1 MPAHAKRPRDTNQLA
16 KRIADLATGA
26 AKDKDQDEGKNP
38 AAVALGR
45 LGGVKGGKVRAKRLS
60 VAQLS
65 EIGKK
70 GAQAKAAKRA
80 ATAPPGGATDD
91 HGRPVRPKKKRR
103 AVIQAPED

>member
-1 MPAHAKRPRDTNQLA
+1 MATRPKRPRDTNQLA

-26 AKDKDQDEGKNP
+26 AKDKDPGEGKNQ

-45 LGGVKGGKVRAKRLS
+45 LGGLKGGKARAKRLT
-60 VAQLS
+60 VDQLS

-70 GAQAKAAKRA
+70 GVRAKAAKRA
-80 ATAPPGGATDD
+80 ATVPPEGVADD
-91 HGRPVRPKKKRR
+91 HGRQNRQKKKRR